1 MITLGQAL
9 QPRYL
14 GDGVYV
20 QVDAEDPT
28 RIIVTTGGIM
38 PDADN
43 VVYLELSVMMGL
55 KRFISNY
62 VE

>member
-1 MITLGQAL
+1 MI

-20 QVDAEDPT
+20 QVDAEDST
-28 RIIVTTGGIM
+28 RIIVTTGSHIM

-43 VVYLELSVMMGL
+43 VVYLELPVMMGL
-55 KRFISNY
+55 KRFISDY